1 MAVTIFHNPRCSTSR
16 ATLELIRKAG
26 VEPTIV
32 EYLKTGWTRD
42 QLTDLLGRMQARPR
56 DLLRDKEALAA
67 ELGLT
72 DPAVGDEAIL
82 EAMVAHPVLVQ
93 RPIVATEAGAVLGRP
108 PETVHSLIGG

>member
-1 MAVTIFHNPRCSTSR
+1 MTVTIFHNPRCSTSR
-16 ATLELIRKAG
+16 ATLELIRAAG

-42 QLTDLLGRMQARPR
+42 QLTALLARMGAGPR
-56 DLLRDKEALAA
+56 AILREREALASD
-67 ELGLT
+67 LGLT
-72 DPAVGDEAIL
+72 DPAASDETIL

-93 RPIVATEAGAVLGRP
+93 RPIVATERGVVLGRP